1 MDKRILIAYS
11 FEERITYSFWKY
23 FFQSCGVWVKAYKT
37 GDKIPLNEKNYQYM
51 YILNNDDI
59 REMKMISHNAVYVV
73 KSNSSYKSFRKLDN
87 ICAFQWRKRQS
98 YYEIVDKL
106 FGENSVF
113 RELLSIYIDRSLWL
127 NAWLYH
133 EIPYDEKDTWREQI
147 QIECAKA
154 LSQLELLDNK
164 YASQKQNRFYIE
176 YMKLYCNFLIAGAN
190 KTNITEMKDANI
202 GLLSEITL
210 LAKSYEWTLSLLI
223 LAAQVSDLSALTS
236 VHIIEYLR
244 KACEMEKSAGLL
256 YDIGRIYERLYG
268 KQDVAYIYYEASVTQ
283 DRFYYRT
290 IYKLALRMED
300 QQEWFQ
306 AIICYRNIINILPD
320 IMDGNYASISEIE
333 YLYKANRHLAGIF
346 REQLNNSE
354 IAGSYEQNIH
364 SLQKHIKQEG
374 FKKLE
379 HCMHMASNTENM
391 QGIFERIVEILD
403 ARLK

>member
-1 MDKRILIAYS
+1 M
-11 FEERITYSFWKY
+11 
-23 FFQSCGVWVKAYKT
+23 
-37 GDKIPLNEKNYQYM
+37 
-51 YILNNDDI
+51 
-59 REMKMISHNAVYVV
+59 
-73 KSNSSYKSFRKLDN
+73 
-87 ICAFQWRKRQS
+87 
-98 YYEIVDKL
+98 
-106 FGENSVF
+106 
-113 RELLSIYIDRSLWL
+113 
-127 NAWLYH
+127 
-133 EIPYDEKDTWREQI
+133 
-147 QIECAKA
+147 
-154 LSQLELLDNK
+154 
-164 YASQKQNRFYIE
+164 
-176 YMKLYCNFLIAGAN
+176 
-190 KTNITEMKDANI
+190 
-202 GLLSEITL
+202 
-210 LAKSYEWTLSLLI
+210 
-223 LAAQVSDLSALTS
+223 
-236 VHIIEYLR
+236 
-244 KACEMEKSAGLL
+244 
-256 YDIGRIYERLYG
+256 
-268 KQDVAYIYYEASVTQ
+268 TQ